1 MTRTEAPSRTA
12 TPAQA
17 TLARARERQQAVLR
31 VFHALALVALVLVE
45 VTGVGGTPHP
55 GLSGTGLAMT
65 LALIGFAVG
74 TTGGLFAGELPAPV
88 MTALLL
94 LLSLS
99 SGALYWLQPDGPGIL
114 GSFIAVAAA
123 ALRLPRWQS
132 AGVGLVALLALAVPE
147 AYAPG
152 HSLGS
157 VLLTGTGVVA
167 FYVMGELS
175 HRLLVGQELANRLLV
190 ELEES
195 QQAQAEAA
203 ALGERQRAAREMHD
217 VLAHS
222 LSGLVLQLEAAR
234 LLAQR
239 DAAGPELSS
248 AVERALHLGKSG
260 LAEAR
265 RAIGMLRGDELPGPE
280 ALAALVAEF
289 ERDAGVH
296 CTIEVSGAER
306 PLSPPARLTLYRV
319 AQEALTN
326 VRRHAH
332 PDGVTVR
339 LAYEP
344 DGTRLTVEDSKAG
357 DGTLAVQGGAVG
369 EGGYGITGMRERA
382 ELLGGRLEAGPTEH
396 GFRVELWVPA

>member
-1 MTRTEAPSRTA
+1 MTRTNQLGRTP

-17 TLARARERQQAVLR
+17 TLARARERQQTAFR
-31 VFHALALVALVLVE
+31 GFHALALLCLLLLE
-45 VTGVGGTPHP
+45 VTGVRGTPP
-55 GLSGTGLAMT
+55 PALSGTGLLVL
-65 LALIGFAVG
+65 LALIGSAVG
-74 TTGGLFAGELPAPV
+74 MTSAMPGDEVKPSVL
-88 MTALLL
+88 TALLAVL
-94 LLSLS
+94 IVS
-99 SGALYWLQPDGPGIL
+99 SGALFWLQPDGPGIL
-114 GSFIAVAAA
+114 GCFVAVTVAGI
-123 ALRLPRWQS
+123 RLPRRTS
-132 AGVGLVALLALAVPE
+132 ALVGVAALAALAAPE
-147 AYAPG
+147 PFATG
-152 HSLGS
+152 QSLTS
-157 VLLTGTGVVA
+157 LLLDGAGLAA
-167 FYVMGELS
+167 FYAMGDLV
-175 HRLLVGQELANRLLV
+175 HRLREGQDLANRLV
-190 ELEES
+190 AELEES

-203 ALGERQRAAREMHD
+203 ALSERQRAAREMHD

-222 LSGLVLQLEAAR
+222 LSGLVVQLEAAR

-239 DAAGPELSS
+239 RGADAELSA

-260 LAEAR
+260 LTEAR

-332 PDGVTVR
+332 PDGVEVR
-339 LAYEP
+339 LAYEA
-344 DGTRLTVEDSKAG
+344 DGTRLTVEDSS
-357 DGTLAVQGGAVG
+357 VEGATAPG
-369 EGGYGITGMRERA
+369 NSEAAEGGYGITGMRERA

>member
-1 MTRTEAPSRTA
+1 MTRTEALSHTA

-55 GLSGTGLAMT
+55 SLSGTGLAMT
-65 LALIGFAVG
+65 LALVGFAVG
-74 TTGGLFAGELPAPV
+74 TTGGLFAGELPAPL

-123 ALRLPRWQS
+123 ALRLPRRS
-132 AGVGLVALLALAVPE
+132 SSLVGAVALFALAVPE

-157 VLLTGTGVVA
+157 VLLTGTGVAA

-175 HRLLVGQELANRLLV
+175 HRLLVGQELANRLLA

-195 QQAQAEAA
+195 QQARAEAA
-203 ALGERQRAAREMHD
+203 ALGERQRVAREMHD

-239 DAAGPELSS
+239 SGADSELR
-248 AVERALHLGKSG
+248 ATVERALHLGKSG
-260 LAEAR
+260 LTEAR

-280 ALAALVAEF
+280 ALTALVGEF
-289 ERDAGVH
+289 ERDAGVR
-296 CTIEVSGAER
+296 CTLDITGPEH
-306 PLSPPARLTLYRV
+306 PLQASAALTLYRV

-332 PDGVTVR
+332 PDSVTVR

-344 DGTRLTVEDSKAG
+344 DGTRLTVEDLSVDGATAPGNG
-357 DGTLAVQGGAVG
+357 DAG